1 MLTILTSC
9 SVMTTELL
17 PRSLVVCVLR
27 MWSTPRNFVGVT
39 DGHVTK
45 ITHITAHYLRER
57 TMTKELRIT
66 TVWKNDHV
74 VEVPDDFEPF
84 DDNLDYEDWMD
95 QVDAT
100 GAWLADWYWHD

>member
-1 MLTILTSC
+1 
-9 SVMTTELL
+9 
-17 PRSLVVCVLR
+17 
-27 MWSTPRNFVGVT
+27 
-39 DGHVTK
+39 
-45 ITHITAHYLRER
+45 
-57 TMTKELRIT
+57 MTKELRIT